1 MSHTHRAMLDNTTSR
16 WISERGFPVFLI
28 QAKLRQK
35 PSHVF
40 YFPVRINVSLRWNW
54 SHFIRV
60 FHLNQLDF
68 AETFFI
74 CNFMSIEQ
82 RSPPIDFLSFWI
94 ADHQRPLIRL
104 SYTFEANIFPSDA
117 HFYPHSECLP
127 PSTAGNQSA
136 GFNPIT
142 SGNANLWFRGLIYWP
157 Y

>member
-16 WISERGFPVFLI
+16 WISKRGFPVFLI

-40 YFPVRINVSLRWNW
+40 YFPVRINVSLR
-54 SHFIRV
+54 HFIRG

-68 AETFFI
+68 
-74 CNFMSIEQ
+74 MRIEQ
-82 RSPPIDFLSFWI
+82 RSHPIDFLSFWI